1 MVQTHSGLQWS
12 DPAPATTSQQPALTE
27 ETWPAHG
34 SVEELIRLLKDC
46 DAEGSPH
53 YANEHMQRAS
63 AALTSLSAERD
74 ELRLNLS
81 RKTANVRDLARR
93 KGVASEYRDG
103 FKAKASELEDE
114 NDGLRLELDLEIH
127 ARKMAEAEATSLRR
141 KLEEAERER
150 DELLLALDR
159 SPAGPVELRAQL
171 SYDRHRAEVAER
183 KLEDHRKA
191 LEPFARES
199 LEWAGYDETE
209 NLVESWHGGPS
220 SQIRVCHLRAA
231 ARTLSGREGQDG

>member
-1 MVQTHSGLQWS
+1 MTTLPDLEPALPVLGTRDAGDGMVQTHSGLQWS

-141 KLEEAERER
+141 RLEEAYEQMDEIYEECAGVAVPAR
-150 DELLLALDR
+150 DTAFEAVEVYRSTIRLLHA
-159 SPAGPVELRAQL
+159 
-171 SYDRHRAEVAER
+171 
-183 KLEDHRKA
+183 
-191 LEPFARES
+191 
-199 LEWAGYDETE
+199 
-209 NLVESWHGGPS
+209 
-220 SQIRVCHLRAA
+220 RAA
-231 ARTLSGREGQDG
+231 DRTRRTFGASE